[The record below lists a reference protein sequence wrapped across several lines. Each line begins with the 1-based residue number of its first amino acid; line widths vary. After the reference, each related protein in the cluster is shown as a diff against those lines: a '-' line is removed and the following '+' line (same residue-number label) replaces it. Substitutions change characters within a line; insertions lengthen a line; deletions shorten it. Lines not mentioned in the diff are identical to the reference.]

1 MSDDLL
7 DRLATEATP
16 VPRGR
21 IAMLLTGALV
31 IGAGL
36 AAIVM
41 VPWLGLRP
49 DLMVA
54 TGTVIFWWKFAY
66 TALFTA
72 AAFIGVERMSR
83 PGGSIRFAITLV
95 FALVVFAGVLGII
108 QLLVMPPEMA
118 RPLIMGST
126 ALLCPFYIA
135 ALSIPIYVVT
145 ILLMRRLAPTNL
157 ALAGFAAGLLAG
169 AAASWVYAFHCDEN
183 GMPFLA
189 IWYTTGIL
197 ISAIGGA
204 IVGRWALRW

>member
-7 DRLATEATP
+7 DRLATEAAP

-49 DLMVA
+49 DLMAA
-54 TGTVIFWWKFAY
+54 TGTMIFWWKFAY

-118 RPLIMGST
+118 RPLVMGST

>member
-7 DRLATEATP
+7 DRLATEAAP
-16 VPRGR
+16 VPPNRLVL
-21 IAMLLTGALV
+21 MLAGILA
-31 IGAGL
+31 IGAVL

-41 VPWLGLRP
+41 IPWLGLRS
-49 DLMVA
+49 DLMAA
-54 TGTVIFWWKFAY
+54 TGTMIFWWKFAY
-66 TALFTA
+66 TAMFTA

-83 PGGSIRFAITLV
+83 PGGSIRLPVTLV
-95 FALVVFAGVLGII
+95 FALVAFAGVLGII
-108 QLLVMPPEMA
+108 QLLMMPPEMA
-118 RPLIMGST
+118 RPLVMGST

-135 ALSIPIYVVT
+135 ALSIPIYAVT

-157 ALAGFAAGLLAG
+157 ALAGFAAGLMAG
-169 AAASWVYAFHCDEN
+169 AAASWVYAFHCGES

-197 ISAIGGA
+197 TSAIGGA